1 MTEKELVEMILRGN
15 VEAFE
20 PLVRPYRQPLLGL
33 ARRMV
38 PDMEDAREAAQETLL
53 RAFRYIRRY
62 DPDRSFR
69 NWLFGIL
76 VNEARK
82 VRAAR
87 AAAPLSFSRLLASA
101 SGHEVAPE
109 PASNE
114 PAPDERYARNE
125 TRSQL
130 AECLEV
136 LSPREREVFLLRDI
150 EELSVRDAAGILGAT
165 SVSVRVHLSRARRKM
180 KKAIL
185 ERYPHLGE
193 EGR

>member
-1 MTEKELVEMILRGN
+1 MILRGN

-20 PLVRPYRQPLLGL
+20 PLVSPYRQPLLTL

-38 PDMEDAREAAQETLL
+38 PNVEDAMEAAQETLL
-53 RAFRYIRRY
+53 RAFRYIARY
-62 DPDRSFR
+62 DPERSFR

-82 VRAAR
+82 FRAIR
-87 AAAPLSFSRLLASA
+87 AAAPLPFSRAGASA
-101 SGHEVAPE
+101 ANRDATPE
-109 PASNE
+109 PASNG
-114 PAPDERYARNE
+114 PAPDERYAQAE

-130 AECLEV
+130 LECLEV

-150 EELSVRDAAGILGAT
+150 EELSVRDAAGVLGAT
-165 SVSVRVHLSRARRKM
+165 PVSVRVHLSRARRKM

-185 ERYPHLGE
+185 ERFPHLGE

>member
-1 MTEKELVEMILRGN
+1 MILRGN

-38 PDMEDAREAAQETLL
+38 PDAEDAREAAQETFL
-53 RAFRYIRRY
+53 RAFRHIGRY
-62 DPDRSFR
+62 DTERSFR

-87 AAAPLSFSRLLASA
+87 SAAPLSLTRPLASGMVA
-101 SGHEVAPE
+101 APE

-114 PAPDERYARNE
+114 PAPDERYARKE

-130 AECLEV
+130 MECLEV

-150 EELSVRDAAGILGAT
+150 EELSIQEAAGILRAT

-185 ERYPHLGE
+185 ERFPHLGE

>member
-1 MTEKELVEMILRGN
+1 MILRGN

-20 PLVRPYRQPLLGL
+20 PLVAPYRRPLLSL
-33 ARRMV
+33 ALRMV
-38 PDMEDAREAAQETLL
+38 PDMEDAREAAQEALL
-53 RAFRYIRRY
+53 KAFRYLRKF
-62 DPDRSFR
+62 DPERSFR

-87 AAAPLSFSRLLASA
+87 AIAPLPFSRPRAA
-101 SGHEVAPE
+101 ESGTDVSLE
-109 PASNE
+109 PASHD
-114 PAPDERYARNE
+114 PAPDERYARKE
-125 TRSQL
+125 IRSQL
-130 AECLEV
+130 AECLDV

-150 EELSVRDAAGILGAT
+150 EELSVRDAAGVLGAT
-165 SVSVRVHLSRARRKM
+165 SVSVRVSLSRARRKM
-180 KKAIL
+180 RKAIL

>member
-1 MTEKELVEMILRGN
+1 MILRGH

-20 PLVRPYRQPLLGL
+20 PLVGPYRQPLLGL

-38 PDMEDAREAAQETLL
+38 PDTEDAREAAQETLL
-53 RAFRYIRRY
+53 RAFRYIGKY
-62 DPDRSFR
+62 DPERSFR

-87 AAAPLSFSRLLASA
+87 AAAPLPLSRPPALAS
-101 SGHEVAPE
+101 GREDAPE

-114 PAPDERYARNE
+114 PAPDERFERNE
-125 TRSQL
+125 TRTQL
-130 AECLEV
+130 AECLAV
-136 LSPREREVFLLRDI
+136 LSRREREVFLLRDI
-150 EELSVRDAAGILGAT
+150 EELSVRDTAGVLGST

-180 KKAIL
+180 RKAIL